1 MTAALPASSTVSPSL
16 MRLASQIQSLSEL
29 SESLAYRLLELEERL
44 AIQELKLQPLLQ
56 TGNTALSAESV
67 DTELR
72 MEDTEERLARLEAL
86 LSGLAGHSA
95 ASVGQGPAV
104 LPLQPNGDE
113 IFFEEGEQPFMDEL
127 TDEVGSLEPEMDGE
141 AEDGPYEFVEEP
153 ELDSYSERFTA

>member
-113 IFFEEGEQPFMDEL
+113 IFFEEVEQPFMDEL